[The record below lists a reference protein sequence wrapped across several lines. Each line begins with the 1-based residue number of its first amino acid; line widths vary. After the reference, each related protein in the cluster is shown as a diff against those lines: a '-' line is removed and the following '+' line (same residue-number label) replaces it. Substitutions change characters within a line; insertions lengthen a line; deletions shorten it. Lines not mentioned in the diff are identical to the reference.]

1 MLSGFSLARCI
12 SIQISV
18 TPSDLGVGLIPVSER
33 SNQTSFM
40 IHMYIEID
48 VEDRNYLYQILIGYT
63 CMLRICCKPMMFI
76 T

>member
-1 MLSGFSLARCI
+1 VLSGFSLIRCI

-18 TPSDLGVGLIPVSER
+18 TLLDMGDGLIPMLEY

-40 IHMYIEID
+40 IHMYIKND
-48 VEDRNYLYQILIGYT
+48 VDDKNYLYQILIGYT
-63 CMLRICCKPMMFI
+63 SMLRIGCKPMMLF